1 MPTNRRPLLILC
13 PMVEE
18 MDAVLAL
25 GDTAPL
31 PDVLGFHACMLHVEG
46 SAAVAIRCGV
56 GKIQAA
62 MVTQRAIDLFAPRA
76 IVLTGVAGA
85 LHPDL
90 RPGDAIVA
98 RDTLQH
104 DMDVTA
110 LGFELGEVP
119 FSGERLFSCDPTL
132 VAKACAAVTDGTVR
146 VGRILTGD
154 RFVTGADR
162 ACHAHLRDILR
173 GDAVEMEGAAV
184 AQVCSRNGVPCVIIR
199 TISDRANGDAP
210 ADFVAVLAF
219 AAANAAAVIRGLLAT
234 TRPD

>member
-1 MPTNRRPLLILC
+1 MTTKRRPLLILC

-25 GDTAPL
+25 GESTPLAP
-31 PDVLGFHACMLHVEG
+31 VLGFQTAMLHAEG
-46 SAAVAIRCGV
+46 RVAIVMRCGV

-76 IVLTGVAGA
+76 IALTGVAGA

-104 DMDVTA
+104 DLDVTA
-110 LGFELGEVP
+110 LGFQLGEVP
-119 FSGERLFSCDPTL
+119 FSGERVFTCDPAL
-132 VAKACAAVTDGTVR
+132 VEAACAAVTFTTVR

-154 RFVTGADR
+154 RFVTGSDR
-162 ACHAHLRDILR
+162 ACHAHLRETLL

-184 AQVCSRNGVPCVIIR
+184 AQVCTRNGVPVVIVR
-199 TISDRANGDAP
+199 TISDLANGDAP
-210 ADFVAVLAF
+210 TDFVKILTF
-219 AAANAAAVIRGLLAT
+219 AAANAAAVISGLLASGS
-234 TRPD
+234 DD